1 MVLRGI
7 EEEEENEETEP
18 ISPISK
24 KRKPLHNFTLPI
36 LKWGTQRSLRCSNAA
51 IYDGN
56 GSSTSGGADRGSV
69 QRRRVFIGFGGD
81 DDDDEEGIAVVR
93 KKLLHD
99 LKIDTDRLK
108 DTILRKGIIEEES
121 DEERETLKS
130 WSMRTRRKT
139 EIKQRDSPSPA
150 KVESTVTV
158 AVAGG
163 EYVSSR
169 LRSNINVK
177 SNNNKIERRKF
188 SVQLLTKEI
197 EEDFVAFM
205 GRGPRKRPTK
215 RPRNVQRQ
223 INNIFPGLWL
233 REVNEE
239 MYEVQ
244 DTNQNGK
251 SGKRK
256 GLRNWLDD
264 DDDDESD

>member
-7 EEEEENEETEP
+7 EEEEEEDVETEP
-18 ISPISK
+18 ISPIPK
-24 KRKPLHNFTLPI
+24 PRKPLHNFTLPI
-36 LKWGTQRSLRCSNAA
+36 LKWGSQRSLRCTNAA
-51 IYDGN
+51 IHDGN
-56 GSSTSGGADRGSV
+56 GFSTSGGGDRGSV

-108 DTILRKGIIEEES
+108 DTILRKGFEEQS
-121 DEERETLKS
+121 DEEKETLKS
-130 WSMRTRRKT
+130 WSMRTKRKT
-139 EIKQRDSPSPA
+139 EIKPQITFSGNAKQRDLSSPA

-169 LRSNINVK
+169 LRSNINIK
-177 SNNNKIERRKF
+177 SNNKIERRKF

-223 INNIFPGLWL
+223 INVSCMFFLKFIDLKL
-233 REVNEE
+233 
-239 MYEVQ
+239 Q
-244 DTNQNGK
+244 D
-251 SGKRK
+251 
-256 GLRNWLDD
+256 
-264 DDDDESD
+264 

>member
-7 EEEEENEETEP
+7 EEEDEETEP
-18 ISPISK
+18 ISPIPK
-24 KRKPLHNFTLPI
+24 TRKPLHNFTLPI
-36 LKWGTQRSLRCSNAA
+36 LKWGTQRSLRCSNTA
-51 IYDGN
+51 IHDGN

-69 QRRRVFIGFGGD
+69 QRRRVIIDFGGD

-139 EIKQRDSPSPA
+139 EIKQRDLPSPA

-177 SNNNKIERRKF
+177 SNNKIEGRKF

-223 INNIFPGLWL
+223 INVSCMFLLFNFILF
-233 REVNEE
+233 
-239 MYEVQ
+239 
-244 DTNQNGK
+244 K
-251 SGKRK
+251 KIH
-256 GLRNWLDD
+256 
-264 DDDDESD
+264 